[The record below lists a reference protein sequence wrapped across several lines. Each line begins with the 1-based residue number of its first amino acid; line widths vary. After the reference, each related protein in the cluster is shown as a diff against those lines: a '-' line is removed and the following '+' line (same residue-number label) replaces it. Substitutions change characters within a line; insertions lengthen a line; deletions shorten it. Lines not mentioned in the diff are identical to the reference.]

1 MFAGCWPTEGALSA
15 ATGHQTN
22 LSLPRNQVLGF
33 RGLAI
38 FLFGPSSN
46 TVRAQNPNTNTH
58 RASEITPSCPP
69 LFLYIITKLSDF
81 VFWPSLPEIG
91 ENEHKI
97 MEL

>member
-46 TVRAQNPNTNTH
+46 TVRAQNPNT
-58 RASEITPSCPP
+58 
-69 LFLYIITKLSDF
+69 
-81 VFWPSLPEIG
+81 SLPLYYNQALRFCGHHFQKLGKMYTKEWSYS
-91 ENEHKI
+91 KSK
-97 MEL
+97 M

>member
-46 TVRAQNPNTNTH
+46 TVRAQNPNT
-58 RASEITPSCPP
+58 
-69 LFLYIITKLSDF
+69 
-81 VFWPSLPEIG
+81 SLPLYYNQALRFCVLAITSRNWG
-91 ENEHKI
+91 K
-97 MEL
+97 